1 MGFRMRN
8 RGGRI
13 LRKFLPEGR
22 VQELRMVAEWLFGP
36 RYLHM
41 VRSGQDPLP
50 AVALPDGFQV
60 KSSVAE
66 REEDY
71 LRVMRRS
78 LVRDADREWFR
89 RVFSGDPEYHPAD
102 LFILCRG
109 DEPVGAAAAWRHEW
123 KGRRAGLVHMVG
135 VDPSCRRRG
144 VGRALVLL
152 VLHRLRDKGFHEVL
166 LRTEDFRA
174 PALALYRSLGFR
186 PIYVHWTH
194 RLRWMKVRGGAAGM
208 RWKN

>member
-1 MGFRMRN
+1 MFRMRS
-8 RGGRI
+8 RSGRH
-13 LRKFLPEGR
+13 LRKFLPEVR
-22 VQELRMVAEWLFGP
+22 VQELKKVAEWLTGP

-41 VRSGQDPLP
+41 IRTGADPLP
-50 AVALPDGFQV
+50 QVALPDGFRM

-71 LRVMRRS
+71 LRVIQRS
-78 LVRDADREWFR
+78 LAADADREWFH
-89 RVFSGDPEYHPAD
+89 RVFSGDPEYDPAD
-102 LFILCRG
+102 LFIVCRG

-123 KGRRAGLVHMVG
+123 KGRRVGLVHMVG
-135 VDPSCRRRG
+135 VDPSWRRQG
-144 VGRALVLL
+144 VGRALVLQ
-152 VLHRLRDKGFHEVL
+152 VLRRLRDKGFHEVL

-186 PIYVHWTH
+186 PVCVHWTH
-194 RLRWMKVRGGAAGM
+194 RLRWKKAGWGAAEI